1 MTPKRKKIA
10 MSSSDECESPE
21 PRKKSGKTDQEMR
34 DEQLKREE
42 EWRRNTW
49 NARQVTYVIS
59 SSADMIK
66 IVSRGSGLNG
76 TLLLEEPEDVLQL
89 YMFADQKKLL
99 ALRRSIMSKIVYSS
113 VIEKHDGTP
122 YIGHLSE
129 GCGLFRYMADLW
141 ASEWRGVRAS
151 YVVQTLNEYQG
162 IPRVFLYEVMRK
174 LATIHDQKESE
185 VAIPNPC
192 NYHEHE
198 DDSEWHTTCGGN
210 DCDKPDDNYYYDDD
224 WAIFSKCSP

>member
-1 MTPKRKKIA
+1 FSTGVHKELLCFYSPYYAAALKGQFA
-10 MSSSDECESPE
+10 ESRQDSFTLE
-21 PRKKSGKTDQEMR
+21 LDHRQTQVFV
-34 DEQLKREE
+34 
-42 EWRRNTW
+42 EWLYTGR
-49 NARQVTYVIS
+49 V
-59 SSADMIK
+59 
-66 IVSRGSGLNG
+66 
-76 TLLLEEPEDVLQL
+76 EEPEDVLQL

-198 DDSEWHTTCGGN
+198 DDSEWHTSRS
-210 DCDKPDDNYYYDDD
+210 KPCPN
-224 WAIFSKCSP
+224 